1 MPEFTE
7 PKEHVHPQWRRR
19 SDAQAGGET
28 PASPAP
34 ASADALPPYAEL
46 HALSNFT
53 FLEGASHPE
62 ELVERAAALGYEA
75 LALTDRVSL
84 AGIVRAHVAAKEK
97 GLPLVVGSEIHI
109 EDLSARIVLL
119 APDRPAYARL
129 SRLITLGR
137 RRAAKGSFRLFRE
150 DLTAHRKGLIAI
162 AVPPAQVLL
171 PDTPISVRR
180 QFTEDLLFI
189 SRCFGPGAFLG
200 ITLDHRQCTDSV
212 WARSEEMEAHAGLP
226 LVALGGIEAHHP
238 ARRPLRDVLTAI
250 RWNMKVED
258 LGRRLPQN
266 LRWMR
271 RREVL
276 ARLFARRPDVLT
288 RSTAIARSCRF
299 SLDALRYEYPR
310 EVRERDLRTL
320 TYEGAR
326 ERYPEGVPPEV
337 ERLLEHEL
345 ALIEEMRYESYF
357 LTVYDLVR
365 FARHRGILC
374 QGRGSAANSAVCY
387 CLGITAVDPDR
398 FDLLFERFISKDRQ
412 EPPDID
418 VDFEHERR
426 EEVIQY
432 VYERYGRDRAALAAT
447 VITYRGKSAVRDV
460 GRVLGLPAEQVDH
473 LAKGLHYWDGK
484 RLTKEQLEAAG
495 LDPSDPRIQR
505 VMQLAG
511 EILGFP
517 RHLSQHVGGMVI
529 TEGRLDELAPIENA
543 AMEGRSVI
551 QWDKDD
557 LDALGLLKVDC
568 LSLGMLTAIS
578 KAFRLL
584 EEVRGRTWDLASIPA
599 EVPAVYDM
607 ASRGDTVGVFQ
618 IESRAQMA
626 MLPRFRPRCFYDLV
640 IEVAIVRPGP
650 IQGGMV
656 HPYLRRRRGEEKV
669 SYPSQALRSVLEKTL
684 GVPIFQ
690 EQVMKLAVVAAGFT
704 PGEADQLRRAM
715 GAWRRP
721 GLIDAFHE
729 KLIRGMRQ
737 RGYEDDFAEAVFQQI
752 RGFGEYG
759 FPESHAASFA
769 LLTYV
774 SLWLKRFEPAAFVC
788 ALLNSLPMG
797 FYGPSQLIAD
807 ARRHGVLVLPVDVLA
822 SSFDATLERP
832 EGGNFEDEDR
842 GSRSLPP
849 SSWGRGGPALRL
861 GFRSL
866 QGFPRAVA
874 ERLIQ
879 AREAAPFRSV
889 DDCRRRAGLDRR
901 AARILAEAG
910 ALRVLEE
917 HRRGAVWEAAFPLES
932 HPLVQEGYGPP
943 PRFPPV
949 SPIEEVLADYRN
961 MGLSLKAHPMA
972 LLRGELRAKGILGSR
987 EFADAPKGSIVAVA
1001 GIAICRQRPAT
1012 ASGVMFITLEDE
1024 DGFLNAIVRRK
1035 DQERFRAPLQGG
1047 PLLLLKGTVERS
1059 EGTRHLLTGFIEDW
1073 SHLIQG
1079 LVHKSRDFR

>member
-1 MPEFTE
+1 MPEFSE
-7 PKEHVHPQWRRR
+7 PKEHLHPRRQGPTEER
-19 SDAQAGGET
+19 LH
-28 PASPAP
+28 SPATP
-34 ASADALPPYAEL
+34 SFVDPLPPYAEL

-62 ELVERAAALGYEA
+62 ELVERAASLGYEA

-84 AGIVRAHVAAKEK
+84 AGIVRAHVAAKEH
-97 GLPLVVGSEIHI
+97 GLPLIVGSEIQL
-109 EDLSARIVLL
+109 EDLSARLVLL
-119 APDRPAYARL
+119 APHRRAYARL

-137 RRAAKGSFRLFRE
+137 RRAPKGAFRLFRE
-150 DLTAHRKGLIAI
+150 DLSSYSQGLLAI
-162 AVPPAQVLL
+162 AVPPPSILL
-171 PDTPISVRR
+171 PETPASVRR
-180 QFTEDLLFI
+180 EFTDDLLFLG
-189 SRCFGPGAFLG
+189 RCFGPGAFLG
-200 ITLDHRQCTDSV
+200 LTLDHRLCHATV
-212 WARSEEMEAHAGLP
+212 WTRSEEMEALSGLP

-238 ARRPLRDVLTAI
+238 SRRPLRDVLAAI
-250 RWNMKVED
+250 RWNTKVEE
-258 LGRRLPQN
+258 LGRRLPPN

-288 RSTAIARSCRF
+288 RSAAIARSCRF
-299 SLDALRYEYPR
+299 SLDELRYEYPR
-310 EVRERDLRTL
+310 EVRERNLRAL
-320 TYEGAR
+320 TFEGAR
-326 ERYPEGVPPEV
+326 RRYPEGVPAEV
-337 ERLLEHEL
+337 KRLLEHEL
-345 ALIEEMRYESYF
+345 ALIEKMRYESYF

-365 FARHRGILC
+365 FARSRGILC

-398 FDLLFERFISKDRQ
+398 FDLLFERFISEDRQ

-426 EEVIQY
+426 EEVLQY
-432 VYERYGRDRAALAAT
+432 VYERYGRSRAALAAT

-495 LDPSDPRIQR
+495 LDPAEPRIRR
-505 VMQLAG
+505 VVELAG

-529 TEGRLDELAPIENA
+529 TEGRLDELVPIENA
-543 AMEGRSVI
+543 AMKGRSVI

-578 KAFRLL
+578 KAFRLI
-584 EEVRGRTWDLASIPA
+584 EEVRGQSWDLASIPA

-704 PGEADQLRRAM
+704 PGEADRLRRAM

-729 KLIRGMRQ
+729 KLIRGMRE
-737 RGYEDDFAEAVFQQI
+737 RGYENDFAEAVFQQI

-774 SLWLKRFEPAAFVC
+774 SLWLKRFEPAAFLC

-807 ARRHGVLVLPVDVLA
+807 ARRHGVPVLPVDVHA

-832 EGGNFEDEDR
+832 HEGGFEDEDR
-842 GSRSLPP
+842 WERSLPP
-849 SSWGRGGPALRL
+849 SRWGRHGPALRL

-866 QGFPRAVA
+866 QGFPESAA
-874 ERLIQ
+874 SRLIQ
-879 AREAAPFRSV
+879 ARDTAPFTSV
-889 DDCRRRAGLDRR
+889 DDCKRRGGLDRR
-901 AARILAEAG
+901 TVRILAESG
-910 ALRVLEE
+910 ALRALEPN
-917 HRRGAVWEAAFPLES
+917 RRGAVWEAAFPLES
-932 HPLVQEGYGPP
+932 HPLFQDRYGAPP
-943 PRFPPV
+943 SFPPV

-972 LLRGELRAKGILGSR
+972 LLRENLRAAGVLGSR
-987 EFADAPKGSIVAVA
+987 ELAEAPAGAVVTVA

-1024 DGFLNAIVRRK
+1024 NGFLNAIVRRK

-1059 EGTRHLLTGFIEDW
+1059 EGTVHLLTGFIEDR
-1073 SHLIQG
+1073 SHLLRG
-1079 LVHKSRDFR
+1079 LIHKSRDFH